1 MGKAIPFDYRKKIV
15 ARKKE
20 GDSSSIIT
28 HDYGY
33 SESGINKIWY
43 RYKKEGDK
51 VFTNNYQN
59 CGQSKSYDKKL
70 RDCCNELRD
79 NKQGGTYVRSKLEKE
94 YSKDKIPHER
104 TIQRWWQE
112 QGLNTKKGRPSNKEK
127 SWSVTAHETWQIDGK
142 DRIGLSAVS
151 TEEEVSWMS
160 IADEGTTSH
169 LQATVY
175 SCSQVAEINE
185 QQALQDINGCF
196 EKFGMPE
203 NIKIDNGKPF
213 VNPKNRDV
221 PTKSILWWVGL
232 GINVI
237 QNPPRTPQ
245 DNGAVENLQ
254 GTLYRWTKPS
264 IFDNIEDF
272 QNKINEES
280 KFQRESYRIPS
291 KGYKTR
297 KELFPELE
305 TNKEKRKFTPELFDI
320 QNVYEFLA
328 TKIQRFSV

>member
-1 MGKAIPFDYRKKIV
+1 M
-15 ARKKE
+15 
-20 GDSSSIIT
+20 
-28 HDYGY
+28 
-33 SESGINKIWY
+33 
-43 RYKKEGDK
+43 
-51 VFTNNYQN
+51 
-59 CGQSKSYDKKL
+59 
-70 RDCCNELRD
+70 
-79 NKQGGTYVRSKLEKE
+79 EKE

-237 QNPPRTPQ
+237 QNPLRTPQ

-254 GTLYRWTKPS
+254 GALYRWTKPS

-272 QNKINEES
+272 
-280 KFQRESYRIPS
+280 
-291 KGYKTR
+291 
-297 KELFPELE
+297 
-305 TNKEKRKFTPELFDI
+305 
-320 QNVYEFLA
+320 
-328 TKIQRFSV
+328 